1 MSTQKS
7 SPPISHAPSDSVNGR
22 HPTNPIRT
30 PTMNGNSSFP
40 NDHKRNPSMTVTP
53 AGTTSYN
60 TNGTPQNKANIQ
72 FGSVN
77 GGNVGASPAM
87 STPQMAHAQ
96 SNSLGVNNLVPRMP
110 SPSPS
115 PIPQPV
121 QASGGRPPSDMGG
134 VKGNI
139 GFGNFPAGDN
149 SDVNVSDCARQTGED
164 ADNSL
169 QAMTRSLSQMQL
181 DQQHMRRPSQQSMH
195 ADMPGHGLPT
205 GPGRGGYSGRGG
217 RGGNHF
223 NNAYGGNAYNNQNF
237 RPNHNNRGGFQQR
250 GGPNMQQNQGSPYMA
265 PRTPMMSNAAPGT
278 PQQMM
283 ATMHMGPGV
292 QSMPYGYQQ
301 FPVNKPPLHFSHA
314 VRGKPTRGAGRGGKG
329 GKKNTLKDSTLP
341 KSHGKLVMPSYDPAS
356 DGYVGPPINAAQLP
370 VPLVL
375 PFPFPDLSPESGNFE
390 RYEQFLTGPQAYG
403 QIPISADPSISYN
416 AQQNYQNYQFQPYG
430 GPPQSPRPPF
440 NQPGYGGYGMQP
452 TFSNQG
458 QMPTQMSRQSSQI
471 SNIERPG
478 SSIGQTPQT
487 PASAPHHASARAPS
501 VSGERNFIP
510 PQKKSSAIVI
520 KNAAGETVD
529 LKKLAQASTTTAP
542 PPTIST
548 PTAPTPPSRTGSAVD
563 PVHAKAENQTV
574 KADQDNDKKKAM
586 QEAVA
591 RKIAEEKRQEEEKIQ
606 KAKEA
611 EEEKLQKARE
621 AEEEK
626 LRQAKEAEEERLR
639 KAKEAEEEKARMA
652 AEAAA
657 AAEREAAAKK
667 EEAER
672 LEREAAEAKE
682 AEEKARA
689 AEEEKAKA
697 AEAAA
702 KEPEKSTTDEDDE
715 FERMVAEMEREQAE
729 REAEEARREAEYNL
743 KKAAQ
748 KDAERK
754 KELEEAAAYE
764 ANMKELERKAEE
776 EELAREKKRAEGTS
790 TPDDEAKKIFES
802 LKLGGA
808 GTSAEDSPTQTPAE
822 SGTATPMSEV
832 SMGPPAKSTGPAR
845 RGKAGEL
852 TLDTKKTVE
861 PPEPSATLKALTSA
875 RLLEDPSKV
884 SYPSGIVSP
893 NPALNANAPA
903 DRKFKYNKE
912 FLLQFQNVF
921 KEKPS
926 LDWDQKIREAL
937 GNDDSARPQ
946 TARTPSGMGA
956 RSASN
961 RGPPSNTF
969 APMGSFG
976 GSTRTLPPGTSSEQR
991 FAAAN
996 AAMRGGPMGAPNPFA
1011 FGRPGSMGPPMAR
1024 TPSNNPLGQFPGSPK
1039 VGGAS
1044 RGGSRAESK
1053 RSKQNS
1059 KQEVEQNKSMPLTA
1073 GMQITTL
1080 ETSSTGWKPRSIG
1093 QAPAAA
1099 QAVGP
1104 DGYMEADVVQ
1114 RKVKAAL
1121 NKMTP
1126 EKFDRISDQ
1135 VLEIAAQSKQESDG
1149 RTLRQVIQLVFEK
1162 ATDEA
1167 HWASMYAKF
1176 CYKMLSNM
1184 SNEIKDEGIKDKN
1197 GNVVAGGNL
1206 FRKYLLNRCQEEFEK
1221 GWKIN
1226 LPEKGDGQ
1234 TEEAVM
1240 LSDEYYV
1247 AAAAKRRG
1255 LGLVKFIGELFKL
1268 GMLTERIMHECVKK
1282 LLDYEGTPD
1291 EAEVESMSSLLRT
1304 IGKQLDSPES
1314 RAAGRMDAY
1323 FERINQTV
1331 NLPDLPSRL
1340 RFMLLDIID
1349 LRRSGWQSKD
1359 ADKGP
1364 KTIQQIH
1371 EEAEAAR
1378 HQDELN
1384 KLASQANARGGG
1396 RMPLGRGDA
1405 RSFSGYGQAPPPD
1418 NSNRVGADDLRRLGG
1433 SRSQR
1438 QAQPSGT
1445 FGPSGLGARTNSGR
1459 RGLGPALRPDDSANT
1474 SRTGTPP
1481 AQKEAKKDE
1490 SSTNA
1495 FR

>member
-1 MSTQKS
+1 
-7 SPPISHAPSDSVNGR
+7 
-22 HPTNPIRT
+22 
-30 PTMNGNSSFP
+30 
-40 NDHKRNPSMTVTP
+40 MTVTP
-53 AGTTSYN
+53 AGITSYN
-60 TNGTPQNKANIQ
+60 TNGAPQNKTNIQ

-77 GGNVGASPAM
+77 GGNLGASPAL

-96 SNSLGVNNLVPRMP
+96 SNSLSVNSLTPRMP

-121 QASGGRPPSDMGG
+121 QVSGGRPPPDMSG

-139 GFGNFPAGDN
+139 GFGNFPAGDS
-149 SDVNVSDCARQTGED
+149 SDVNVSKCSKQAIGN
-164 ADNSL
+164 ADKSL
-169 QAMTRSLSQMQL
+169 QAMTRSLSQMQMG
-181 DQQHMRRPSQQSMH
+181 DQHMRRSSQQSMH
-195 ADMPGHGLPT
+195 GDMPNHNLPT
-205 GPGRGGYSGRGG
+205 GPGRGGYPGRGG

-223 NNAYGGNAYNNQNF
+223 NNSYNGNTYNNQNF

-250 GGPNMQQNQGSPYMA
+250 GGPNMQQNQGSPYMQ
-265 PRTPMMSNAAPGT
+265 PRTPLMNNAVPGT

-283 ATMHMGPGV
+283 ASMHMGPGM
-292 QSMPYGYQQ
+292 QNMPYGYQQ
-301 FPVNKPPLHFSHA
+301 FPVNNPPVYVLNA
-314 VRGKPTRGAGRGGKG
+314 VRGKPTRGSGRSGKG
-329 GKKNTLKDSTLP
+329 GKKNISKDPALQ
-341 KSHGKLVMPSYDPAS
+341 KSQGKPVLPSYDPAS
-356 DGYVGPPINAAQLP
+356 DGYVGPPINAAQLH
-370 VPLVL
+370 VHSVV

-390 RYEQFLTGPQAYG
+390 RYEQLLTRPQGYG
-403 QIPISADPSISYN
+403 QVPIAADPSISYN
-416 AQQNYQNYQFQPYG
+416 AQQNYQNFQFQPY

-452 TFSNQG
+452 TYSNQG
-458 QMPTQMSRQSSQI
+458 QMPPQMSRQSSQI
-471 SNIERPG
+471 SNIDRPA
-478 SSIGQTPQT
+478 SSVGQTPQT

-501 VSGERNFIP
+501 VSGERNIIV

-520 KNAAGETVD
+520 KNPSSGETLDV
-529 LKKLAQASTTTAP
+529 KKLAQASTTTTSAP
-542 PPTIST
+542 LPSPIVS
-548 PTAPTPPSRTGSAVD
+548 TPPSRTGSAVD
-563 PVHAKAENQTV
+563 TTQSKTEGPSV

-591 RKIAEEKRQEEEKIQ
+591 RKIAEEKRQEEEK
-606 KAKEA
+606 
-611 EEEKLQKARE
+611 
-621 AEEEK
+621 
-626 LRQAKEAEEERLR
+626 LR
-639 KAKEAEEEKARMA
+639 KAKEAEEEKAQMA

-672 LEREAAEAKE
+672 LEREAQEAKE
-682 AEEKARA
+682 AEEKARV
-689 AEEEKAKA
+689 AEEEKVKAKAKADADAEAKAEAEAEAAEKEKEAAAAAAEKDKVAAAEAEAKA
-697 AEAAA
+697 A
-702 KEPEKSTTDEDDE
+702 KEESEKSATDEDDE
-715 FERMVAEMEREQAE
+715 FEKMVAEMEREQAE
-729 REAEEARREAEYNL
+729 REAEEARREEEYSK

-748 KDAERK
+748 KEIERK
-754 KELEEAAAYE
+754 KEEDEAAAYE

-776 EELAREKKRAEGTS
+776 EELAREKKRAEGSTS
-790 TPDDEAKKIFES
+790 DDEAKKMFEN
-802 LKLGGA
+802 LKSEGA
-808 GTSAEDSPTQTPAE
+808 ATPAEDSPSQTPAE

-832 SMGPPAKSTGPAR
+832 SMGPPAKGTGPAR

-852 TLDTKKTVE
+852 TLDTKKTAE

-875 RLLEDPSKV
+875 RLLDDPSKI
-884 SYPSGIVSP
+884 SYPDGIVSP
-893 NPALNANAPA
+893 NPALNVNAPA

-926 LDWDQKIREAL
+926 LDWDQKIMAAL

-946 TARTPSGMGA
+946 TARTPNTMGA

-961 RGPPSNTF
+961 RGPPSTGF
-969 APMGSFG
+969 GPMGSFG
-976 GSTRTLPPGTSSEQR
+976 GPARTLPPGTSSEQR
-991 FAAAN
+991 FAAST
-996 AAMRGGPMGAPNPFA
+996 AALRGAPAAANPFA
-1011 FGRPGSMGPPMAR
+1011 SFGRGQMGPPMAR
-1024 TPSNNPLGQFPGSPK
+1024 TPSNNPLGQFSGSPK
-1039 VGGAS
+1039 MGGGAS

-1053 RSKQNS
+1053 RGKHGG

-1073 GMQITTL
+1073 GMSFTTL
-1080 ETSSTGWKPRSIG
+1080 ETSSTGWKARSLG
-1093 QAPAAA
+1093 PTAAP

-1135 VLEIAAQSKQESDG
+1135 ILEIAAQSKQESDG

-1167 HWASMYAKF
+1167 HWAPMYAKF

-1197 GNVVAGGNL
+1197 GSVVAGGNL

-1226 LPEKGDGQ
+1226 LPGSKNGQ
-1234 TEEAVM
+1234 TDEAVM

-1291 EAEVESMSSLLRT
+1291 DAEVESLSSLLRT

-1340 RFMLLDIID
+1340 KFMILDIID
-1349 LRRSGWQSKD
+1349 LRKAGWQSKD

-1371 EEAEAAR
+1371 EEADAAR
-1378 HQDELN
+1378 QQDELN
-1384 KLASQANARGGG
+1384 RLASQANSRGGG
-1396 RMPLGRGDA
+1396 RMPMGRGDA
-1405 RSFSGYGQAPPPD
+1405 RSFSQHGQIPPPD

-1438 QAQPSGT
+1438 QGTTPSGT

-1459 RGLGPALRPDDSANT
+1459 RGLGPALRPDDSANA

-1481 AQKEAKKDE
+1481 AQKDAKKDE